1 MKNVLIVLLLAAF
14 MTTDLNA
21 ADSLP
26 PLKESIEDPATGLN
40 LQPGF
45 AAEMIYKVDKKKYG
59 SWITLVFD
67 NQGRL
72 IVSDQGAAGVFRLT
86 LPNIGEKFSESDIE
100 KLNLKNSVQGFLF
113 AFDHLYMVR
122 FGTLSRA
129 PVSADGEIGPE
140 EVISELDGGGEHG
153 PHSAIVS
160 EDCKSIYV
168 IGGNMTRKPEHEFS
182 RIQRNWKN
190 DVLLEHY
197 AYGHNAGGKAPAG
210 FVMKFSPDGKQR
222 ELMNMGYR
230 NPVDFCLNR
239 HGEMFVY
246 DADMEWDIGA
256 PWYRPTRI
264 NHGVSGGENGWRATP
279 QKWRKYYADSV
290 GSVVDLGPGCPT
302 GVIAGANAKFP
313 THYRDALLVC
323 DWTFA
328 TMYSIHLTPK
338 GSSYTAESREFLSN
352 TKGSLPLTD
361 VQIGPDGNM
370 YFTVGGRGGQS
381 YLYRV
386 YYKGNESTALSKLD
400 TTGSEARATRHK
412 LEVFHGHTDSTAVAT
427 AWPYLGSDDR
437 HLRYA
442 ARIAIEWQDTATWAN
457 KAYNES
463 SDLIAIHALLGLSRR
478 DVEGSLP
485 AILSRLN
492 KVNFDGLNKE
502 AKLAL
507 LRTYAVAM
515 SRHGMPDAALK
526 KAVGDKLDTHFPSK
540 DDNINEEL
548 CRVLSYLEHSNVV
561 TKTVVLMKITKDK
574 ASEYNTE
581 ILKRNKGYG
590 GKILQSMANS
600 PNILNMHYLFC
611 LKDVKTGWT
620 MGDRKFYLGWVKDLA
635 SRSGG
640 NMYRGYIDKIREAA
654 INSVPEKDRLALKY
668 LMGDIKTVDLET
680 LPKPEGPGVEWTVE
694 SALQVLTEQKLIG
707 RSLENGEK
715 MFLAGQCVACHYLGH
730 TGAGVGPD
738 LTNLAKR
745 ADYKSMLESI
755 IKPDL
760 VVSDQFAQ
768 YNFQLSNGKIVSGRI
783 VSEENGE
790 IAVMASGVVP
800 DKLTKF
806 KLTDVETR
814 RLSKVSMMPSKL
826 INGMNAEELKDL
838 IAYFVSQGNP
848 KHAVYKR
855 PKTVNLSVKKLN
867 IELISAIYGASD
879 DSKKSMDVRKVLQQ
893 QLDLR
898 DYNFAISN
906 ELVGRDPAPGIV
918 KTLKLKY
925 TLDGKTITKT
935 VKENK
940 TIHWK

>member
-1 MKNVLIVLLLAAF
+1 MKNALIVILLTAILTPLLHAAE
-14 MTTDLNA
+14 
-21 ADSLP
+21 SLP

-45 AAEMIYKVDKKKYG
+45 AAEMVYKVDKSKFG

-67 NQGRL
+67 PQGRL
-72 IVSDQGAAGVFRLT
+72 IVSDQGGAGVFRIT
-86 LPNIGEKFSESDIE
+86 LPKVGEKFSEANIE

-129 PVSADGEIGPE
+129 PVSASGEIGPE
-140 EVISELDGGGEHG
+140 EVISELNGGGEHG

-160 EDCKSIYV
+160 EDGKSIYV
-168 IGGNMTRKPEHEFS
+168 IGGNMTQTPEHEFS

-190 DVLLEHY
+190 DVLLGHY
-197 AYGHNAGGKAPAG
+197 TYGHNAGGKAPAG
-210 FVMKFSPDGKQR
+210 FVMKFSPDGKRR
-222 ELMNMGYR
+222 ELMHMGYR

-246 DADMEWDIGA
+246 DADMEYDIGA

-264 NHGVSGGENGWRATP
+264 NHGVSGGENGWRATT
-279 QKWRKYYADSV
+279 QKWRKYYADTV

-302 GVIAGANAKFP
+302 GVIAGTNAKFP
-313 THYRDALLVC
+313 THYRDSLFVC

-328 TMYSIHLTPK
+328 TMYSVHLTPK

-352 TKGSLPLTD
+352 TKGALPLTD
-361 VQIGPDGNM
+361 VQIGPDGHM

-386 YYKGNESTALSKLD
+386 YYKGDESTELSKLD
-400 TTGSEARATRHK
+400 NTGSEARATRHL
-412 LEVFHGHTDSTAVAT
+412 LESFHGHADASAVKT

-442 ARIAIEWQDTATWAN
+442 ARIAVEWQDTATWAD
-457 KAYNES
+457 KAYNEPN
-463 SDLIAIHALLGLSRR
+463 DLIAIHALLGLSRR

-485 AILSRLN
+485 AILSRLI
-492 KVNFDGLNKE
+492 KVDFDALTKE
-502 AKLAL
+502 GKLAL

-515 SRHGMPDAALK
+515 SRHGMPEATLQK
-526 KAVGDKLDTHFPSK
+526 SVGDQLDAQFPSQ

-548 CRVLSYLEHSNVV
+548 CRVLSYLEHPNVV
-561 TKTVVLMKITKDK
+561 PKTVALMKVTKAK
-574 ASEYNTE
+574 ASQYNAD

-590 GKILQSMANS
+590 GKILQSMENS

-611 LKDVKTGWT
+611 LKDVKAGWT
-620 MGDRKFYLGWVKDLA
+620 MDDRKFYLGWVKDLA

-668 LMGDIKTVDLET
+668 LTGDIKTVDIGT
-680 LPKPEGPGVEWTVE
+680 LPKPKGPGVQWTVD
-694 SALQVLTEQKLIG
+694 SALKVLTEHELTG
-707 RSLENGEK
+707 RSLENGKK
-715 MFLAGQCVACHYLGH
+715 MFMAGQCVACHYLGN

-755 IKPDL
+755 IAPDL

-768 YNFQLSNGKIVSGRI
+768 HIFLLSDGQVVSGRI
-783 VSEENGE
+783 VSEDDNE
-790 IAVMASGVVP
+790 IAVMTSGVTP
-800 DKLTKF
+800 DKLTRF
-806 KLTDVETR
+806 NGEDIESR
-814 RLSKVSMMPSKL
+814 RLSKTSMMPTKL
-826 INGMNAEELKDL
+826 IDGMNAEELKDL

-848 KHAVYKR
+848 SHAVYKR

-867 IELISAIYGASD
+867 IEIISAIYGAPD
-879 DSKKSMDVRKVLQQ
+879 DSSKSIDVRKVLQR

-898 DYNFAISN
+898 DYNFAIRN
-906 ELVGRDPAPGIV
+906 DLVGKDPAPGIV
-918 KTLKLKY
+918 KALTLKY

-935 VKENK
+935 VPENQ
-940 TIHWK
+940 TIQWK